1 MSINQLKQLNI
12 EDASLILRCESIRS
26 NSFQSYGLDN
36 VSYQTV
42 SQLTNFSTPVDCGV
56 NPGARVLIL
65 TRTGTVNSNLY
76 ISFKLIN
83 SNIKTTSVIKTSVL
97 AYGGTYGLSGLPI
110 SVVQN
115 ITNGECDIGIINV
128 GNTQAASVYRI
139 FVEIIQVI

>member
-1 MSINQLKQLNI
+1 MSINQLKQLTV

-26 NSFQSYGLDN
+26 NSFQSYGLDE
-36 VSYQTV
+36 VSVQTI
-42 SQLTNFSTPVDCGV
+42 SQLTNFTTPIDCGV

-65 TRTGTVNSNLY
+65 TRLGTVNSNLY

-115 ITNGECDIGIINV
+115 IVNGECDIGIINV
-128 GNTQAASVYRI
+128 GNTQASSVYRI
-139 FVEIIQVI
+139 YVEIIQSV